1 MQVQSGSD
9 INKPSSWF
17 RQAWTTTP
25 ADYNILAN
33 GPGYSAGIN
42 GTLCKKIHIVT
53 AGTLV
58 ITDRWGTAVTLTCA
72 AGEDLFI
79 EAASLAS
86 TSTAQG
92 VKIYW

>member
-33 GPGYSAGIN
+33 GPAYSAGLN
-42 GTLCKKIHIVT
+42 GTLCKKIHVIT

-58 ITDRWGTAVTLTCA
+58 ITDRHGTAVTLTCGA
-72 AGEDLFI
+72 NEDLPI

-92 VKIYW
+92 VKVYW